1 MEMHIVHKASEDK
14 GDPVPILYSALGFMF
29 DVDDYDESFG
39 PDDKAVVDAF
49 FDSFNLGNIPDIGKA
64 EGHILNPEAS
74 VPLGDFV
81 NLMSNAGRWVYTG
94 SLTTPPCTVGVY
106 FQVYDKVLPISKKH
120 YDLYLAQQRTYSQ
133 DFVYNKDGK

>member
-1 MEMHIVHKASEDK
+1 MEMHIVHLADEGK

-29 DVDDYDESFG
+29 DVDDYDESVTPSEMG
-39 PDDKAVVDAF
+39 IINDF
-49 FDSFNLGNIPDIGKA
+49 FDSFNMGNIPEDGKA
-64 EGHILNPEAS
+64 KGHVLNDNAS

-106 FQVYDKVLPISKKH
+106 FQVYDRVLPISRKH
-120 YDLYLAQQRTYSQ
+120 LNLYLNQQRQTSNEI
-133 DFVYNKDGK
+133 VHTKDG